1 MTFGRPSRT
10 QVLSAV
16 SKTWQKAAAYYLKLS
31 EQRLNTMIIPSSSPV
46 SLFRQ
51 SELALAWKSGRA
63 GPAPFVIGHGGPV
76 RQSLAKRH
84 ARLAE
89 ANTKAACK
97 AVPRCKPTAA
107 QLHPTKLEL
116 PLPFPDT
123 NPLSSAGVSL
133 ITQTPPD
140 SDFFRLLGVQKSS
153 PLEPLLM
160 FSAYS
165 APRFHFAAAASVP
178 VSAS

>member
-1 MTFGRPSRT
+1 M
-10 QVLSAV
+10 

-107 QLHPTKLEL
+107 QLHPTKLE
-116 PLPFPDT
+116 PLV
-123 NPLSSAGVSL
+123 LGAGAQVAFKCRL
-133 ITQTPPD
+133 GRRRKWGALLRK
-140 SDFFRLLGVQKSS
+140 RLLEEVYLVPGQHGDT
-153 PLEPLLM
+153 LDRYE
-160 FSAYS
+160 
-165 APRFHFAAAASVP
+165 ASKLRRRAQPHVKRRRERT
-178 VSAS
+178 